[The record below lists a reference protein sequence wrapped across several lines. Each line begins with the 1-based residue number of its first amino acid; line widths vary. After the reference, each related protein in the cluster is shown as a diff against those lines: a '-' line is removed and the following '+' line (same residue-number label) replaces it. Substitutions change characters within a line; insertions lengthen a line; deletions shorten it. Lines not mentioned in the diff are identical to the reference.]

1 MLRRVLVVLAGLL
14 VVVGLGAPA
23 GALGA
28 GDATEAACPNEAL
41 EGFREYLP
49 DCRAYEMVSP
59 PFKDGEEIPSMTAV
73 SSDGSRVIA
82 GGSNGVFAGAE
93 DNSGNGGANY
103 MFARAASG
111 WEASPV
117 TPPGSLLPYSRFVA
131 ASSDLSRVLF
141 RVRSASQSWY
151 AEDLYV
157 REPDGSFVEVGPMFP
172 PSLVGGPPAGAFP
185 VAGAFTA
192 DGLYVGASAN
202 LSHVLFQI
210 QPPTDFGVG
219 VTPYWPGDTTD
230 SEQSV
235 GDLYEYV
242 GRDNTRPSLV
252 GLNGQGH
259 LISDC
264 GTILGAYTGNSGDVY
279 NAVSS
284 GGGTVFFTAV
294 GEDHCAPAFLQ
305 AGAVA
310 PVVSELWARL
320 GGIESVSISEP
331 SSVQCEACDAG
342 AVKESAVFQGASEDG
357 SKAFFLTEQ
366 ELFAGARGMN
376 LYEYDFDD
384 PLHEKIVRVSTGSEE
399 PEVQGVARV
408 SEDGTHVYFVAKGV
422 LSGANAEGREPVLG
436 GENLYVFERDAVYPA
451 GRVAFV
457 ATLSPADLV
466 DWEAEDERR
475 PVQVTPDGRFVVF
488 QSVADLTAG
497 DTSSEPQVF
506 EYDALA
512 ERLVRV
518 STGQAGY
525 ASGLANANAHA
536 SEIPGQDYNEF
547 TVGFLPA
554 EAATH
559 LAVSAVD
566 ESGQMVSR
574 VVFQSKGALTLGAEV
589 AAAAGASSVYEYRSV
604 GSIADGGVYL
614 ISDGTNKQ
622 NAYLGGLD
630 ASDADVFFGTA
641 DPLLAQDVDTNYDLY
656 DARSGGGFP
665 APARPTEC
673 EGEGCQGTPSSAP
686 PSFGVA
692 GSVGAAADGN
702 LPPPAAPGPVAP
714 GPKPKPKKPRA
725 KRKHHAVKRRQQKKK
740 RARSVEG
747 RGSVVDVKGR
757 G

>member
-1 MLRRVLVVLAGLL
+1 MLRRFVLLLAGLL
-14 VVVGLGAPA
+14 VLVGLGAPA

-28 GDATEAACPNEAL
+28 GDATEAFCANEAL
-41 EGFREYLP
+41 PGFESFLP

-59 PFKDGEEIPSMTAV
+59 PFKDGQEIDSVAAV
-73 SSDGSRVIA
+73 SSDGSRVLA
-82 GGSNGVFAGAE
+82 SGTYGVYAGAE
-93 DNSGNGGANY
+93 DNSGDSGAY
-103 MFARAASG
+103 YVFARGGSG
-111 WEASPV
+111 WGVSPV
-117 TPPGSLLPYSRFVA
+117 TPPGSLFPYSEFAA

-185 VAGAFTA
+185 VAGAFTETGKYA
-192 DGLYVGASAN
+192 GASAD
-202 LSHVLFQI
+202 LSDVLFQI
-210 QPPTDFGVG
+210 RPPRGFGVG
-219 VTPYWPGDTTD
+219 VTPFWPGDTTGG
-230 SEQSV
+230 SEGP

-242 GRDNTRPSLV
+242 GRGNTRPSLV
-252 GLNGQGH
+252 GLNGQGR

-264 GTILGAYTGNSGDVY
+264 GTTLGSFSPAAYGSGDVY

-284 GGGTVFFTAV
+284 DGGAVFFTAV
-294 GEDHCAPAFLQ
+294 GEGYCGRAGVVAPA
-305 AGAVA
+305 
-310 PVVSELWARL
+310 VSELWARL

-331 SSVQCEACDAG
+331 SPVQCEACDAG
-342 AVKESAVFQGASEDG
+342 AVQEPAVFQGASEDG

-422 LSGANAEGREPVLG
+422 LSGANAEGGEPVLG

-466 DWEAEDERR
+466 DWEAEDIER

-536 SEIPGQDYNEF
+536 SEITIQYGYSHLA
-547 TVGFLPA
+547 GFQPA
-554 EAATH
+554 QAATH
-559 LAVSAVD
+559 LAVSAVV
-566 ESGQMVSR
+566 EGGQVVSR
-574 VVFQSKGALTLGAEV
+574 VVFSSKGALTPGAEV
-589 AAAAGASSVYEYRSV
+589 AAGAGASSVYEYRSV
-604 GSIADGGVYL
+604 GSIADGSVYL

-622 NAYLGGLD
+622 NAIADGLD
-630 ASDADVFFGTA
+630 ASGADVFFGTA

-656 DARSGGGFP
+656 DARSGGGFT
-665 APARPTEC
+665 APAAPAGC
-673 EGEGCQGTPSSAP
+673 EGEGCQGSPSVG

-692 GSVGAAADGN
+692 GSVGAVAGGN
-702 LPPPAAPGPVAP
+702 LPPAAAPGPVAP
-714 GPKPKPKKPRA
+714 GPGPKPKKPRA
-725 KRKHHAVKRRQQKKK
+725 KRRHHAVKHRQQKKK
-740 RARSVEG
+740 RDRSVEG